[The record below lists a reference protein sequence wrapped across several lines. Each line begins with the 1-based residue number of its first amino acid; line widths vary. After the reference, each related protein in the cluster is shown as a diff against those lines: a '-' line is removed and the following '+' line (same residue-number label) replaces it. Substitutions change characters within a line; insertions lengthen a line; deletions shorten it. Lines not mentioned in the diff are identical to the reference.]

1 MRYLK
6 YIFPIFIFAGIFTA
20 QAQDQKKSEE
30 KAVTEEIEVIRPY
43 KPVLAEAVKLRRS
56 PDLDNVQTYKARF
69 SYNVTDR
76 KLDMNTDIKKL
87 QAQQLVDQRQAALF
101 NNYVKAGF
109 GSLST
114 FMAEG
119 YFNTGRDEAL
129 QAGAFFRHFSQSGK
143 LPGQDETNQQI
154 TAFGKSI
161 GANATLSGKLNY
173 QRHGF
178 KFYGTPT
185 LPSIN
190 LTPDKQNFSFIEA
203 EGEVV
208 SKFNEDTDALSYA
221 AKANVYSFSDKYD
234 ARESLISI
242 SAMLNKRISDF
253 NVGLGLS
260 TELGKTKDLAVSTNN
275 NLIRLNPYLRLQS
288 EGIKIT
294 AGINFVQEFGTQ
306 SKSRIFP
313 SATADFTL
321 IPDFLQIFAEVNGD
335 VKRNTIKDLTDENPF
350 LGSSIE
356 LKNSIEKLAVSLGIK
371 GTAGPGFG
379 YKIKVFSKKIG
390 NMALFTN
397 NFTKPTRFDVL
408 YDLGNT
414 RVTGVEASM
423 SVQVA
428 DNLNWTGKINLQQYK
443 SGLETE
449 SWYKPPVF
457 ASSDLV
463 YTYDRK
469 FSFSASVYMQGDGKA
484 KTYTSAPS
492 VPYISNPLIEVT
504 SRVKGFV
511 DLGVGAQYKINHQF
525 GAFAKIN
532 NLFNQNYSKYLNYPN
547 NGFNVFGGIS
557 YSF

>member
-6 YIFPIFIFAGIFTA
+6 YIFPLFMFASVTSA
-20 QAQDQKKSEE
+20 QAQDEKKQDE
-30 KAVTEEIEVIRPY
+30 KVVTEEIEVIRPY

-56 PDLDNVQTYKARF
+56 PDLNNVQTYKARF

-101 NNYVKAGF
+101 NNYVKAGL

-114 FMAEG
+114 FLAEG

-129 QAGAFFRHFSQSGK
+129 QAGAFFRHFGQNGK
-143 LPGQDETNQQI
+143 LSGQDETNQQI

-161 GANATLSGKLNY
+161 GTNATLSGKLNY

-190 LTPDKQNFSFIEA
+190 LTPDKQSFNFIEA

-208 SKFNEDTDALSYA
+208 NRFNEDPDALSYA
-221 AKANVYSFSDKYD
+221 AKVNAYSFSDKFD

-242 SAMLNKRISDF
+242 SATLNKRISDF
-253 NVGLGLS
+253 NVGLGMS
-260 TELGKTKDLAVSTNN
+260 TELGKSKDLTVSTNN
-275 NLIRLNPYLRLQS
+275 NLVRLNPYLRLQTK
-288 EGIKIT
+288 GIKVT
-294 AGINFVQEFGTQ
+294 AGINFVQEFGST

-313 SATADFTL
+313 AATADFTL

-335 VKRNTIKDLTDENPF
+335 VKRNTIKDQADENPF
-350 LGSSIE
+350 LGKNIE
-356 LKNSIEKLAVSLGIK
+356 LRNSVEKLAVSLGIK

-379 YKIKVFSKKIG
+379 YKIKVYSKKIS
-390 NMALFTN
+390 NMALFVN
-397 NFTKPTRFDVL
+397 NFANQTRFDVL
-408 YDLGNT
+408 YDSGSTHL
-414 RVTGVEASM
+414 TGVEASM

-428 DNLNWTGKINLQQYK
+428 DNLNWTGKINLEQYK
-443 SGLETE
+443 AGKETE
-449 SWYKPPVF
+449 TWYKPPVF

-469 FSFSASVYMQGDGKA
+469 FSFTASVYMQGDGKA
-484 KTYTSAPS
+484 KVYTAAPT
-492 VPYISNPLIEVT
+492 VPYTSNPLIEIT
-504 SRVKGFV
+504 SKVKGYV
-511 DLGVGAQYKINHQF
+511 DLGVGSQYKINHQF
-525 GAFAKIN
+525 GAFVKIN
-532 NLFNQNYSKYLNYPN
+532 NLFNQNYSKYLNYPS
-547 NGFNVFGGIS
+547 NGFNVFGGVS